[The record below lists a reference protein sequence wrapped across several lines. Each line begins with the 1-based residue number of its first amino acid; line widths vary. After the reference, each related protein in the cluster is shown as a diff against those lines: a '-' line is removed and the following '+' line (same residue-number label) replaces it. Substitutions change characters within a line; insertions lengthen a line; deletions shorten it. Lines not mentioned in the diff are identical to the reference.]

1 MLDKL
6 TIRPEGDFWMSG
18 NCFWVKAITEKK
30 YESMLRERF
39 LRAQSEGKL
48 SEEINPAEL
57 AKYVA
62 TVHQGMSVQAFNGA
76 TRGELLGDVN
86 QTLRNWLA

>member
-1 MLDKL
+1 
-6 TIRPEGDFWMSG
+6 
-18 NCFWVKAITEKK
+18 
-30 YESMLRERF
+30 MLRERF

-62 TVHQGMSVQAFNGA
+62 TVHQGISVQAFNGA